1 VFVARLLFLGYIDFL
16 NREMPSFLFLVE
28 ERLQQ
33 LTGLIWSVLLGGEER
48 GLMVTREVDSGGG

>member
-1 VFVARLLFLGYIDFL
+1 
-16 NREMPSFLFLVE
+16 MPSFLFLVE

>member
-1 VFVARLLFLGYIDFL
+1 LLLIDFL

-33 LTGLIWSVLLGGEER
+33 LMGLIWSVLLGGEER